1 MQSVSGQLTQ
11 VVIAKEDAVF
21 WMDRFGQW
29 YNASGRFRHKKII
42 DHFNAS
48 IRKDEHGYFLEQIRD
63 SVHEKVYFRY
73 EDTPLFVV
81 EATETDPVQLQL
93 NTGEQL
99 FLDPAQLFVHADS
112 LYLKRADERI
122 KFSDRVLMRL
132 SARLDFDCGSY
143 YFRSGT
149 ERQRIPQQ

>member
-1 MQSVSGQLTQ
+1 VPGIQLSQ

-29 YNASGRFRHKKII
+29 YNAGGRFRHKKII

-48 IRKDEHGYFLEQIRD
+48 IRKDEDGYFLEQIRETI
-63 SVHEKVYFRY
+63 HEKVYFRY

-81 EATETDPVQLQL
+81 EASEDDPIQLGL
-93 NTGEQL
+93 NTGEMIL
-99 FLDPAQLFVHADS
+99 LKPDQLFVHADN
-112 LYLKRADERI
+112 LYLKRDGERI

-132 SARLDFDCGSY
+132 SARIEYDGQN
-143 YFRSGT
+143 YFFHSGE
-149 ERQRIPQQ
+149 ERHGIPQQ